1 MLTRSTTSPTPD
13 SETPIYDALVVEH
26 ENMLPLVH
34 LGRALSG
41 EMVTVAR
48 PAGLE
53 PRVLAQHDAPAL
65 PRRRRA
71 S

>member
-1 MLTRSTTSPTPD
+1 MRRSTTSTSD
-13 SETPIYDALVVEH
+13 SETPIFDALVVEH
-26 ENMLPLVH
+26 EHQLPLLH

-48 PAGLE
+48 PVGLD
-53 PRVLAQHDAPAL
+53 PRIVPSEDVPVL
-65 PRRRRA
+65 PRRRA

>member
-1 MLTRSTTSPTPD
+1 VTSTAD
-13 SETPIYDALVVEH
+13 SETPIFDALVVEH
-26 ENMLPLVH
+26 ENQLPLVH

-48 PAGLE
+48 PSGLE
-53 PRVLAQHDAPAL
+53 PRLEPSRDVPVL
-65 PRRRRA
+65 PRRRA

>member
-1 MLTRSTTSPTPD
+1 MRRTVTPTE
-13 SETPIYDALVVEH
+13 SETPIFDALVVEH
-26 ENMLPLVH
+26 ENQLPLVH

-48 PAGLE
+48 PQGLE
-53 PRVLAQHDAPAL
+53 PRLVPSRDVPVL
-65 PRRRRA
+65 PRRRA

>member
-1 MLTRSTTSPTPD
+1 MLTRSTSPTPD

-41 EMVTVAR
+41 ETVTSAR
-48 PAGLE
+48 ATGLE
-53 PRVLAQHDAPAL
+53 PRYRPAHEGSAL

-71 S
+71 G